1 MSRSRDTSGGDSVSG
16 SSTAAPTTEV
26 AALQARI
33 RELAETRNAVILA
46 HNYQIGDVQ
55 DVADFVGD
63 SLELSRQAAEVEAE
77 RIIFCGVH
85 FMAETAAILSPRKI
99 VLLPDLEAG
108 CSLAATIDA
117 TALQAW
123 KDAHPGAVVVSYVNT
138 TAEVK
143 ALSDYCCT
151 SSNAVQVVESI
162 PEETDILFLPD
173 MFLGSYV
180 QAVTGR
186 KNLHIWPG
194 ECHVHAAIPPELIER
209 RAVEYPE
216 ADLLVHP
223 ECGCSTSCLYLS
235 ASGRLDLGDRELL
248 VVSTGGMIRHA
259 RESSAEQ
266 FVVATETGIL
276 HRLRK
281 DGPKKEFIP
290 ASEDSICEYMKLITL
305 DKVLYSLEHDVH
317 RVTVPAET
325 TEKARLALD
334 RMLAIG

>member
-1 MSRSRDTSGGDSVSG
+1 VSGGSG
-16 SSTAAPTTEV
+16 ATGEV
-26 AALQARI
+26 EVEVLQARI
-33 RELAETRNAVILA
+33 RELAERRNAVILA
-46 HNYQIGDVQ
+46 HNYQLGEVQ

-63 SLELSRQAAEVEAE
+63 SLELSRQAAAVEAE

-85 FMAETAAILSPRKI
+85 FMAETAAILSPEKI

-117 TALQAW
+117 RALAEW
-123 KDAHPGAVVVSYVNT
+123 KAEHPAAVVVSYVNT

-151 SSNAVQVVESI
+151 SSNAVQVVRSI
-162 PEETDILFLPD
+162 PEETEILFLPD

-186 KNLHIWPG
+186 ENLRIWPG
-194 ECHVHAAIPPELIER
+194 ECHVHAAIPPELIR
-209 RAVEYPE
+209 LRAREYPD

-223 ECGCSTSCLYLS
+223 ECGCSTACMYLS
-235 ASGRLDLGDRELL
+235 AEGELDLSGRQLL

-259 RESSAEQ
+259 RSSPAHR

-281 DGPKKEFIP
+281 ENTGKEFIP
-290 ASEDSICEYMKLITL
+290 ASEESICEYMKKITL

-317 RVTVPAET
+317 RVQVSPEVT
-325 TEKARLALD
+325 ARARRALD
-334 RMLAIG
+334 RMLEIT